1 MNVAKI
7 CYWTS
12 ESVDEIVAVINRSLF
27 PKFDCEINLEK
38 LKDRIVYTL
47 VNADSNKSRLKTIP
61 YRLLKGTDLAITYK
75 LIIDIDF
82 NATASS
88 DVTNALME
96 HLGVTENDLYT
107 FATKNTRKLY
117 APSIMSLTDIVSK
130 IDNQSQEDV
139 SNTPE
144 TIFVLTNF
152 KKHFGASCILYPD
165 VLKNFCI
172 EKNMDGV
179 YMIPS
184 SVHEF
189 LLLVLDK
196 KYVNCGNVLYW
207 AIDREC
213 LPMNPYL
220 SENELQFCYLGSI
233 NNIIDIPR
241 ITAFLRECSVHKK
254 CTLHIIGDGEN
265 KEYFIQE
272 VLCVGVNVVDHKEV
286 YDFQRKQEV
295 FDQCNYGFNVMK
307 SSVVVGL
314 TMKSLDYMCAGLPII
329 NTIKGDTKDF
339 CEEWDIG
346 FNLKKSNIKEV
357 AERVCSDSMDVQLQR
372 RRNIQNLYN
381 TYFTTKHFNA
391 TLQEAL
397 ERIYGG

>member
-107 FATKNTRKLY
+107 FSTKNTRKLY

-189 LLLVLDK
+189 LLLVMDK
-196 KYVNCGNVLYW
+196 KYVNCGYV
-207 AIDREC
+207 
-213 LPMNPYL
+213 
-220 SENELQFCYLGSI
+220 
-233 NNIIDIPR
+233 
-241 ITAFLRECSVHKK
+241 
-254 CTLHIIGDGEN
+254 
-265 KEYFIQE
+265 
-272 VLCVGVNVVDHKEV
+272 
-286 YDFQRKQEV
+286 KQ
-295 FDQCNYGFNVMK
+295 M
-307 SSVVVGL
+307 
-314 TMKSLDYMCAGLPII
+314 
-329 NTIKGDTKDF
+329 
-339 CEEWDIG
+339 
-346 FNLKKSNIKEV
+346 IKEANRESLEKEDV
-357 AERVCSDSMDVQLQR
+357 LSD
-372 RRNIQNLYN
+372 NLY
-381 TYFTTKHFNA
+381 YYNA
-391 TLQEAL
+391 VNDAVSIVE
-397 ERIYGG
+397 

>member
-61 YRLLKGTDLAITYK
+61 YRLLKGTDLA
-75 LIIDIDF
+75 IDIDF

-152 KKHFGASCILYPD
+152 KKYFG
-165 VLKNFCI
+165 K
-172 EKNMDGV
+172 
-179 YMIPS
+179 
-184 SVHEF
+184 
-189 LLLVLDK
+189 
-196 KYVNCGNVLYW
+196 
-207 AIDREC
+207 
-213 LPMNPYL
+213 
-220 SENELQFCYLGSI
+220 
-233 NNIIDIPR
+233 
-241 ITAFLRECSVHKK
+241 
-254 CTLHIIGDGEN
+254 
-265 KEYFIQE
+265 
-272 VLCVGVNVVDHKEV
+272 
-286 YDFQRKQEV
+286 
-295 FDQCNYGFNVMK
+295 
-307 SSVVVGL
+307 
-314 TMKSLDYMCAGLPII
+314 
-329 NTIKGDTKDF
+329 
-339 CEEWDIG
+339 
-346 FNLKKSNIKEV
+346 
-357 AERVCSDSMDVQLQR
+357 
-372 RRNIQNLYN
+372 
-381 TYFTTKHFNA
+381 
-391 TLQEAL
+391 
-397 ERIYGG
+397 

>member
-1 MNVAKI
+1 MDDKMNDVIDEVQKRLGEEYEVKRVEVMKNNDTKLKGIQVRKKDMNVAKI

-96 HLGVTENDLYT
+96 HFRVTENDLYT
-107 FATKNTRKLY
+107 FATKNTQKLY

-189 LLLVLDK
+189 LLLVMDK
-196 KYVNCGNVLYW
+196 EYVNCDYV
-207 AIDREC
+207 
-213 LPMNPYL
+213 
-220 SENELQFCYLGSI
+220 
-233 NNIIDIPR
+233 
-241 ITAFLRECSVHKK
+241 
-254 CTLHIIGDGEN
+254 
-265 KEYFIQE
+265 
-272 VLCVGVNVVDHKEV
+272 
-286 YDFQRKQEV
+286 KQ
-295 FDQCNYGFNVMK
+295 M
-307 SSVVVGL
+307 
-314 TMKSLDYMCAGLPII
+314 
-329 NTIKGDTKDF
+329 
-339 CEEWDIG
+339 
-346 FNLKKSNIKEV
+346 IKEANRESLEKEDV
-357 AERVCSDSMDVQLQR
+357 LSD
-372 RRNIQNLYN
+372 NLY
-381 TYFTTKHFNA
+381 YYNA
-391 TLQEAL
+391 VNDAVSIVE
-397 ERIYGG
+397 

>member
-130 IDNQSQEDV
+130 IDNQSQ
-139 SNTPE
+139 
-144 TIFVLTNF
+144 
-152 KKHFGASCILYPD
+152 
-165 VLKNFCI
+165 
-172 EKNMDGV
+172 DGV

-189 LLLVLDK
+189 LLLVMDK
-196 KYVNCGNVLYW
+196 KYVNCGYV
-207 AIDREC
+207 
-213 LPMNPYL
+213 
-220 SENELQFCYLGSI
+220 
-233 NNIIDIPR
+233 
-241 ITAFLRECSVHKK
+241 
-254 CTLHIIGDGEN
+254 
-265 KEYFIQE
+265 
-272 VLCVGVNVVDHKEV
+272 
-286 YDFQRKQEV
+286 KQ
-295 FDQCNYGFNVMK
+295 M
-307 SSVVVGL
+307 
-314 TMKSLDYMCAGLPII
+314 
-329 NTIKGDTKDF
+329 
-339 CEEWDIG
+339 
-346 FNLKKSNIKEV
+346 IKEANRESLEKEDV
-357 AERVCSDSMDVQLQR
+357 LSD
-372 RRNIQNLYN
+372 NLY
-381 TYFTTKHFNA
+381 YYNA
-391 TLQEAL
+391 VNDAVSIVE
-397 ERIYGG
+397 